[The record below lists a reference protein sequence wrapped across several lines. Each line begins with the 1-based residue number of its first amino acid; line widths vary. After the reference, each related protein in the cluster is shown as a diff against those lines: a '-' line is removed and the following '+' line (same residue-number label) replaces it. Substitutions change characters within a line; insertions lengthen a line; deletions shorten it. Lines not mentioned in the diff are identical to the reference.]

1 MEIKASN
8 KRKKSNITWIFL
20 KPVAFVFCISIVN
33 GNLVAYYK
41 KHFSSTFHSNQSAEK
56 KSRQGL
62 HETSY
67 TNSKR
72 LFDQNNYSNKENPNN
87 NAYWR
92 SRGYITRPG
101 NWRELIEEEIAQ
113 TQDDLDN
120 RSNQLNPN
128 NDSYWKSRGYSERPD
143 NWEHETS
150 SSSNDEMDNH
160 ANQMNPNNEAYSS
173 SRGGGKN

>member
-1 MEIKASN
+1 M
-8 KRKKSNITWIFL
+8 
-20 KPVAFVFCISIVN
+20 
-33 GNLVAYYK
+33 
-41 KHFSSTFHSNQSAEK
+41 
-56 KSRQGL
+56 
-62 HETSY
+62 
-67 TNSKR
+67 
-72 LFDQNNYSNKENPNN
+72 
-87 NAYWR
+87 
-92 SRGYITRPG
+92 
-101 NWRELIEEEIAQ
+101 AQ